1 VAERTG
7 TGGSRSAT
15 GRAAR
20 RTTTTGRT
28 SRASTTSKG
37 GRTTRASATG
47 RAART
52 SGTGDGK
59 TRAAADDP
67 VAAQADVTRPER
79 LVVADPPPEPDYPR
93 WRVEPGSRLR
103 LADIDP
109 NESEHYRRKKDV
121 ADELAHHRDRI
132 SDLQARLYGE
142 HRRSL
147 LIVLQAMDTG
157 GKDGTIK
164 GVFAGVNP
172 QGCQVWSF
180 KAPSNEEADHDF
192 LWRYHHKV
200 PAKGMIHIFNRSHY
214 EDVLIVR
221 VKELVPE
228 SVWRPRYAAINQ
240 FEQALGASGVTVLKF
255 FLHISKDEQKRR
267 LERRLQDPD
276 KRWKFSANDLKER
289 AWWDDYQ
296 AAFEDAVNECSTP
309 YAPWY
314 VIPANKKWY
323 RNLVVA
329 RTIADTLEAMDPR
342 YPPAEKGLDKVEV
355 PD

>member
-1 VAERTG
+1 VATD
-7 TGGSRSAT
+7 A
-15 GRAAR
+15 AAR
-20 RTTTTGRT
+20 RAG
-28 SRASTTSKG
+28 
-37 GRTTRASATG
+37 
-47 RAART
+47 
-52 SGTGDGK
+52 
-59 TRAAADDP
+59 
-67 VAAQADVTRPER
+67 DVTRPER
-79 LVVADPPPEPDYPR
+79 LVVEHPPPEPDYPR
-93 WRVEPGSRLR
+93 WRVEPGTPTR

-109 NESEHYRRKKDV
+109 DESEGYQRKKDV
-121 ADELAHHRDRI
+121 ADELKRHRDRI

-142 HRRSL
+142 HERSL

-164 GVFAGVNP
+164 GVFQGVNP

-180 KAPSNEEADHDF
+180 KAPSNEEAAHDF
-192 LWRYHHKV
+192 LWRYHQKA
-200 PAKGMIHIFNRSHY
+200 PPKGMIHIFNRSHY

-221 VKELVPE
+221 VKDLVPE
-228 SVWRPRYAAINQ
+228 SVWRPRYEAINQ
-240 FEQALGASGVTVLKF
+240 FEYALTMSGVTVLKF

-267 LERRLQDPD
+267 LESRLQDPD
-276 KRWKFSANDLKER
+276 KRWKFSSNDLKER

-296 AAFEDAVNECSTP
+296 AAFEDAVNHCSTP

-314 VIPANKKWY
+314 VIPANRKWY

-342 YPPAEKGLDKVEV
+342 FPAAEKGLDKVEI